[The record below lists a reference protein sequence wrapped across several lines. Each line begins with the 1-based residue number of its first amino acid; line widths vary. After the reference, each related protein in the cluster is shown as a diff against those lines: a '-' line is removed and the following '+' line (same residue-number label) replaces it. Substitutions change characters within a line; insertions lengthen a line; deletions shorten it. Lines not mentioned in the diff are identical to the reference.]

1 VECKHFGEC
10 GSCNLYNL
18 DYQSALKSKK
28 EEVAKLLEN
37 FYSKELSVYDSKP
50 SSHRARAEFKIWHK
64 GDSCYY
70 AMTNLEK
77 NGVVLLDEC
86 PKVIETIANI
96 QYKLLDAINKSAI
109 LKEKLFSLEFL
120 GAKSGELLV
129 TLIYHKKLDNAWE
142 MEAKELEREFNIFII
157 GRARKQ
163 KIVLSQEYIT
173 EELEIENKKYKYK
186 YYEGGFT
193 QPNPYVNEKMI
204 TWAIEQVKSNGGD
217 LIELY
222 CGLGNFTL
230 PLSRYFENVLAT
242 EISKNSIKA
251 AKENCILNNI
261 NNISFIRLNASETA
275 QALAKTREFR
285 RLKDINLD
293 KYNFSTILV
302 DPPRAG
308 LDEDS
313 INLVKE
319 FKNIVYISCNPETLA
334 RDLETLSKSH
344 RVVNGAIFD
353 QFPYTKHIESGVYLE
368 RI

>member
-1 VECKHFGEC
+1 MECKHFGEC

-28 EEVAKLLEN
+28 EEVEKLLAEFFN
-37 FYSKELSVYDSKP
+37 KELSVYDSK
-50 SSHRARAEFKIWHK
+50 SSAHRARAEFKIWHK
-64 GDSCYY
+64 DNSCYY

-86 PKVIETIANI
+86 PKVIDAIANK
-96 QYKLLDAINKSAI
+96 QYRVLNAINKSSI
-109 LKEKLFSLEFL
+109 LKEKLFSIELL

-129 TLIYHKKLDNAWE
+129 TLIYHKKLDSAWE
-142 MEAKELEREFNIFII
+142 QEAKELEKQFNISII

-173 EELEIENKKYKYK
+173 EVLEIENKKYSYR

-193 QPNPYVNEKMI
+193 QPNPYINEKMI
-204 TWAIEQVKSNGGD
+204 AWTIEQVKENGGD

-230 PLSRYFENVLAT
+230 PLSRYFNSVLAT

-261 NNISFIRLNASETA
+261 SNISFIRLNAYETA

-285 RLKDINLD
+285 RLKDINLEI
-293 KYNFSTILV
+293 YNFSTILV

-308 LDEDS
+308 LDEYS
-313 INLVKE
+313 INLAKE
-319 FKNIVYISCNPETLA
+319 FKNIVYISCNPQTLA

-344 RVVNGAIFD
+344 KVVNGAIFD
-353 QFPYTKHIESGVYLE
+353 QFPYTNHIESGVYLE